1 MNSHQKMVAY
11 YAKRAAEHDRIYD
24 LPERQG
30 DIRKLQQFCQTR
42 FAGLEVLEVSCGTG
56 YWTRFIAP
64 SARSVTA
71 TDINEEVLV
80 IARNRQL
87 PRVAVEFH
95 QADSY
100 ALPDFNRSFD
110 AGFAGFWWSHV
121 PKRRLGDFL
130 AGFFRRLAPGAI
142 IVFVDNRYVLGS
154 STPISRT
161 DENGDTFQIRKLADG
176 STHEVLKNFPSSEEL
191 KAGVAGRATS
201 VEVTL
206 LDYYWILACRKS

>member
-1 MNSHQKMVAY
+1 MVAY

-71 TDINEEVLV
+71 TDINEEVLA
-80 IARNRQL
+80 IARNRQPL
-87 PRVAVEFH
+87 GTAVEFH
-95 QADSY
+95 HADSY
-100 ALPDFNRSFD
+100 ALPDFDRPFG

-130 AGFFRRLAPGAI
+130 EEFCRRLAPGALL
-142 IVFVDNRYVLGS
+142 VFVDNRYVAGS

-161 DENGDTFQIRKLADG
+161 DEKGDSFQIRTLADG
-176 STHEVLKNFPSSEEL
+176 STHEVLKNFPSPEEL
-191 KAGVAGRATS
+191 KTAVAGRAVS

-206 LDYYWILACRKS
+206 LDYYWILACRKI

>member
-1 MNSHQKMVAY
+1 MVAY

-30 DIRKLQQFCQTR
+30 DVRQLQQFCRTR

-56 YWTRFIAP
+56 YWTRFIAA

-71 TDINEEVLV
+71 TDINEEVLA
-80 IARNRQL
+80 IARNRQ
-87 PRVAVEFH
+87 PSGTAVAFH

-100 ALPDFNRSFD
+100 ALPDFGRPFG

-121 PKRRLGDFL
+121 PKHRLGDFL
-130 AGFFRRLAPGAI
+130 TGFCRRLAPDALF
-142 IVFVDNRYVLGS
+142 VFVDNRYVPGS

-161 DENGDTFQIRKLADG
+161 DENGDTFQIRKLVDG
-176 STHEVLKNFPSSEEL
+176 STHEVLKNFPSPEEL
-191 KAGVAGRATS
+191 KAAVAGRVSS

-206 LDYYWILACRKS
+206 LDYYWILACRKI